1 MPIEPPLPSATR
13 SRLAD
18 WVEVESLIHAR
29 GAGSGD
35 LAGLYRSVQDS
46 EHDTHR
52 DGSTGEYLE
61 SEILEEGL
69 ALFAEQVLAE
79 LEYRSDVLGADYPFV
94 LRDAGAQWRVVPAA
108 RRVDDRRGAAH
119 CCYVFCLLASALRG
133 DCIHG
138 VRAAELKRI
147 MERLFQEVAVDA
159 AAAIINGNA
168 VSFGWPRP
176 EGTGFRPALADACQQ
191 LGLGEPLQDLPAWSR
206 GQDKDAGIDVIAW
219 REFRDRRPGKLVLLG
234 QVASGRN
241 WPSKSVK
248 NDTYRFFAWFS
259 KSPTEHF
266 IPSIFI
272 PFPQYHE
279 CRPHDETPFAD
290 VAEAEAWLRE
300 RSLGLVVD
308 RLRIVEVAAA
318 RLASAEGKMDQ
329 LCDWVRGALDLAR
342 AAA

>member
-1 MPIEPPLPSATR
+1 M
-13 SRLAD
+13 LA
-18 WVEVESLIHAR
+18 
-29 GAGSGD
+29 
-35 LAGLYRSVQDS
+35 LYAAIQDS
-46 EHDTHR
+46 EHDLHH
-52 DGSTGEYLE
+52 DEANGELLE
-61 SEILEEGL
+61 SEILEEGRG
-69 ALFAEQVLAE
+69 LFTQQVLE
-79 LEYRSDVLGADYPFV
+79 EIEYRIAVLGSDYPFE
-94 LRDAGAQWRVVPAA
+94 LDSYGSQWRILPTPRCAA
-108 RRVDDRRGAAH
+108 GKQVAAH
-119 CCYVFCLLASALRG
+119 CCYLFCLLASALR
-133 DCIHG
+133 DNCVHG
-138 VRAAELKRI
+138 ARGAHLKGR
-147 MERLFQEVAVDA
+147 MERLFQDVAVDA
-159 AAAIINGNA
+159 AAAIMNGNA

-191 LGLGEPLQDLPAWSR
+191 LGLGEPLQDSPAWSR
-206 GQDKDAGIDVIAW
+206 GQEKDAGIDVIAW

-248 NDTYRFFAWFS
+248 NDTDRFFAWFS

-300 RSLGLVVD
+300 RSFGLVVD
-308 RLRIVEVAAA
+308 RLRIVEVVAA
-318 RLASAEGKMDQ
+318 RLDSAEGKVGR
-329 LCDWVRGALDLAR
+329 LCHWVRGALDLAR